1 MNRYKIVFLISML
14 FLPICVTA
22 QKKQMMQARDQIK
35 EGKNLDKAEN
45 AMRTLLKDSAN
56 RTNIKIWLIL
66 TDALKAQYA
75 QANEKLYLQQK
86 QDTASLFQLTRRL
99 FDDMNKLDTLD
110 ARPNKKGRVVPVY
123 RERNSVFLNT
133 LRPNLYQAG
142 VYYAKKKQ
150 YEEAYRFFNQYIL
163 CSNQPLFS
171 NIQSEQLHRLMPQA
185 AYGIMLCGN
194 RLLQPE
200 MVLRYATIAQEDTS
214 RLDRIWQYMA
224 EAYLQQDKTTAY
236 ADILRKG
243 VKKYPTHPYF
253 FPRLIAYEQQRGR
266 EDEAK
271 KVVDYALA
279 IDSTNV
285 IFRLAKTSVLLNL
298 GRYDEC
304 AFLGKGIISENDS
317 IADAYYYVGLAYF
330 NKAIMLEK
338 QLMFSGKPYQQRLK
352 AKKTIAALYEK
363 SRPYLERYRQLAPD
377 MMRKWS
383 APLYTIYFKLNMGKE
398 FDEIDKLRNEHRKN
412 IR

>member
-1 MNRYKIVFLISML
+1 MNRYKIVFLIPIL
-14 FLPICVTA
+14 FLPLCVTA

-123 RERNSVFLNT
+123 RERNSVYLNT

-171 NIQSEQLHRLMPQA
+171 NIQSEQLYRLMPQA

-194 RLLQPE
+194 RLSQPE

-224 EAYLQQDKTTAY
+224 EAYLQQDHTTAY

-243 VKKYPTHPYF
+243 VNKFPTHPYF

-271 KVVDYALA
+271 KVVDYALS

-304 AFLGKGIISENDS
+304 AHLGKGIIAENDS

-383 APLYTIYFKLNMGKE
+383 APLYTIYFNLNMGKE

>member
-1 MNRYKIVFLISML
+1 MNRYKIVFLL
-14 FLPICVTA
+14 FMIFMPLCVTA

-86 QDTASLFQLTRRL
+86 QDTAALFQLTRRL
-99 FDDMNKLDTLD
+99 FDDMNKLDTID

-123 RERNSVFLNT
+123 RERNSAFLNT

-150 YEEAYRFFNQYIL
+150 YEEAYRFFNQYLI
-163 CSNQPLFS
+163 CAHQPLFS
-171 NIQSEQLHRLMPQA
+171 NIQPEQMHHLMPQA
-185 AYGIMLCGN
+185 AYGVMLCGN
-194 RLLQPE
+194 RLSRPE
-200 MVLRYATIAQEDTS
+200 IVLCYDTIAQEDTT
-214 RLDRIWQYMA
+214 RLDRVWQYMA
-224 EAYLQQDKTTAY
+224 EAYQQQDNTVAY

-285 IFRLAKTSVLLNL
+285 FFQLAKTSVLLNL

-304 AFLGKGIISENDS
+304 SHLGKGIIAKNDS

-330 NKAIMLEK
+330 NKAIMQEK
-338 QLMFSGKPYQQRLK
+338 QLMFSGKSYQQRQK

-383 APLYTIYFKLNMGKE
+383 APLYTIYFNLNMGKE

>member
-123 RERNSVFLNT
+123 RERNSVYLNT

-171 NIQSEQLHRLMPQA
+171 NIQSEQWHRLMPQA

-194 RLLQPE
+194 RLSQPE

-224 EAYLQQDKTTAY
+224 EAYLQQDNTTAY

-243 VKKYPTHPYF
+243 VNKFPTHPYF

-271 KVVDYALA
+271 KVVDYALS

-304 AFLGKGIISENDS
+304 AFWGKGIISENDS
-317 IADAYYYVGLAYF
+317 IADAYYYVGLSYF

-383 APLYTIYFKLNMGKE
+383 APLYTIYFNLNMGKE